1 MTRWFYDTNN
11 PCPPAHLST
20 CRFSPRTPP
29 FLLNLNLR
37 MGDNIKAKV
46 DAFIDAVPRPANL
59 KLPAMQRAIKV
70 EAMRHDFTAAIVVV
84 EIMLHTPF
92 VRQRVGHVQYICQGL
107 HIKSACCR
115 QNMRGG
121 TEVGIRLA
129 TVGRV
134 TVGEFQAFR
143 PVRAILFSTSAARPL
158 PCDRSLWR
166 RYLF

>member
-1 MTRWFYDTNN
+1 MGIKRSPFN
-11 PCPPAHLST
+11 PSLPFL
-20 CRFSPRTPP
+20 PRTPP

-37 MGDNIKAKV
+37 MRDNVKAKV
-46 DAFIDAVPRPANL
+46 DAFIKAVPRPANL

-84 EIMLHTPF
+84 EIMLDTPI

-129 TVGRV
+129 TENRV
-134 TVGEFQAFR
+134 PVGEFQGPGALDLVKPLIISVISGTGR
-143 PVRAILFSTSAARPL
+143 TPPAIAAV
-158 PCDRSLWR
+158 
-166 RYLF
+166 

>member
-1 MTRWFYDTNN
+1 MGIKRTPFH
-11 PCPPAHLST
+11 PSIPFL
-20 CRFSPRTPP
+20 PRTPP
-29 FLLNLNLR
+29 FLLNLNLW

-46 DAFIDAVPRPANL
+46 DAFIEAVPRPANL

-129 TVGRV
+129 TEDRV
-134 TVGEFQAFR
+134 TVGEFQSPGALDLVKPLIISVISGTGR
-143 PVRAILFSTSAARPL
+143 TPPAIAAV
-158 PCDRSLWR
+158 
-166 RYLF
+166 